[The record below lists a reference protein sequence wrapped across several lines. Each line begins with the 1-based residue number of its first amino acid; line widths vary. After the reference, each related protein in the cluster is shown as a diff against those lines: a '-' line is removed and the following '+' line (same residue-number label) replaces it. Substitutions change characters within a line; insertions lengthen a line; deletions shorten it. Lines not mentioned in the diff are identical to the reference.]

1 MPQVVAAGYENSSF
15 SFTQPTATTLHVV
28 DAASDTLF
36 TQNPPNNGTLTN
48 PRKLRIDVGLNTGF
62 DVAGADNVGYLTDQ
76 SRRGTELYTVDL
88 PTGKTKSLGR
98 VGGGKRL
105 VVTGLAAWQD

>member
-1 MPQVVAAGYENSSF
+1 M
-15 SFTQPTATTLHVV
+15 V

-48 PRKLRIDVGLNTGF
+48 PRKL
-62 DVAGADNVGYLTDQ
+62 ADRRRPQHRLRRRGREQHRLPVRRQ
-76 SRRGTELYTVDL
+76 SGRGTELYTVDL

-98 VGGGKRL
+98 IGGGKRL